1 MFTRCRF
8 DSRAKAR
15 SDSRFRALGQG
26 LVEFSLV
33 LPIFLVMIFGIIDIG
48 RVIWANDVLANAARE
63 GARYAIVHGGSE
75 ATVDPVG
82 PGLSGLSQQ
91 PVIDV
96 VGAFAVAGGENLV
109 VTMCYGA
116 GCSGGTDT
124 AFTNARGTPVTVTA
138 QSNVRMLTGSF
149 LGFAPFNVS
158 ASSTMLVNN

>member
-33 LPIFLVMIFGIIDIG
+33 LPIFLVLLFGIIDIG
-48 RVIWANDVLANAARE
+48 RVIWANDVLANAVRE
-63 GARYAIVHGGSE
+63 GARYAIVHGGSD
-75 ATVDPVG
+75 ATVNPVG
-82 PGLSGLSQQ
+82 PGLSRQ

-96 VGAFAVAGGENLV
+96 VKAFAVAGGENLV
-109 VTMCYGA
+109 VTLCYGKE
-116 GCSGGTDT
+116 CSGGTDT
-124 AFTNARGTPVTVTA
+124 ALTNARGTPVTVTA
-138 QSNVRMLTGSF
+138 RSDVRMLTGSL